1 MSFENCKNIKVW
13 IGCEGWSDISVTI
26 KWLLY
31 LNPWFLN
38 RNGLIFAH
46 SQSLFSPQKSDL
58 SYCALSLW
66 KVLPWHSNI
75 IKIVYKML
83 SSWVVLLYKKFT
95 TQLNSKNPT
104 MDIFL
109 KIKGKWGEKQCRNY
123 TCLYN
128 IRYTEPCNKY
138 STIL

>member
-26 KWLLY
+26 KVVISKSM
-31 LNPWFLN
+31 
-38 RNGLIFAH
+38 IFAH

-66 KVLPWHSNI
+66 KHSNI

-109 KIKGKWGEKQCRNY
+109 K
-123 TCLYN
+123 
-128 IRYTEPCNKY
+128 
-138 STIL
+138 